1 MPIAI
6 TKDSIDLG
14 IITKDA
20 SALLKFYRDT
30 LGLKQQGEMDMPGG
44 GHMTRLQCGT
54 TTLKI
59 VVNGKEPKAE
69 AAPGG
74 LRGATGYRYFTISV
88 NNLSEA
94 TDECAA
100 AGYNV
105 PVPPTE
111 ISPGVTISMIEDPD
125 GNWVELLQISNK

>member
-14 IITKDA
+14 LITKDA
-20 SALLKFYRDT
+20 AALITFYRDT
-30 LGLKQQGEMDMPGG
+30 LGLEQEGEMQMPGG
-44 GHMTRLQCGT
+44 GHMTRLKCGT

-59 VVNGKEPKAE
+59 VVNGREPKAV

-74 LRGATGYRYFTISV
+74 IRGATGFRYFTISV
-88 NNLSEA
+88 SNLA
-94 TDECAA
+94 AVTQECEA
-100 AGYNV
+100 AGYKV

-111 ISPGVTISMIEDPD
+111 IRPGVSISMIEDPD
-125 GNWVELLQISNK
+125 GNWVELLQAS

>member
-1 MPIAI
+1 MPISM
-6 TKDSIDLG
+6 TKESIDLG

-20 SALLKFYRDT
+20 SALLAFYRDT
-30 LGLKQQGEMDMPGG
+30 LGLEQEGEMDMPGG
-44 GHMTRLQCGT
+44 GHMTRLKCGT

-59 VVNGKEPKAE
+59 VVNGKDPKAE

-88 NNLSEA
+88 SNLHEA
-94 TDECAA
+94 TDECSA

-125 GNWVELLQISNK
+125 GNWVELLQIGSK